1 MTSNETALEAAPD
14 QPQPV
19 APTAGERLESLD
31 FIRGI
36 AVMGILAANIVAFG
50 QSFPAYTFPGAFTVP
65 HSAAE
70 NWMWV
75 VQLVLVDGKMRGL
88 FTLLFGAGMLL
99 FLNKAWAAGQ
109 SRWLQARRLFWLGVF
124 GLIHFFFLWRGDI
137 LFGYAVIGMAAL
149 LFARMAPRKQLV
161 LGLVGYFLGTLF
173 FAGAMG
179 SPALVADTSIGQQPQ
194 FAPMRTELAKAKSEE
209 LADAKVESVLL
220 DTGDYSGWV
229 AHNFDKHG
237 SQPFVGPLMFGIE
250 TLSLML
256 IGMALY
262 SFGFF
267 SGEFNRRKMI
277 GWGWAGL
284 ILGSLL
290 TLMIGLWA
298 KAGGLTY
305 WGTIAA
311 MMGWSFLPRLPVIL
325 GLAALLA
332 TYGSQATGWLGE
344 LIRAAGRAAFTN
356 YLGTS
361 MLMVLIFHGWAG
373 GLHGELSRTGLY
385 GVVIATWIVMLAWS
399 KPWLDRFRYG
409 PLEWLWRCL
418 TYGRIFPLRR

>member
-1 MTSNETALEAAPD
+1 MQSNEAALDAAPD
-14 QPQPV
+14 QSQRV
-19 APTAGERLESLD
+19 APTASGRLDSLD

-75 VQLVLVDGKMRGL
+75 AQLVLVDGKMRGL
-88 FTLLFGAGMLL
+88 FTVLFGAGMVL
-99 FLNKAWAAGQ
+99 FLDNAWAAGR

-137 LFGYAVIGMAAL
+137 LFGYAVLGMVAL
-149 LFARMAPRKQLV
+149 LFTRLTPRNQLV
-161 LGLVGYFLGTLF
+161 LGLVGCFVATLF

-179 SPALVADTSIGQQPQ
+179 SPSLVADTSIGEQAA
-194 FAPMRTELAKAKSEE
+194 FSEMKEGLVKAEAEE
-209 LADAKVESVLL
+209 LADAKVESDLL
-220 DTGDYSGWV
+220 DGNDYGAWV
-229 AHNFDKHG
+229 AHNFEKHG
-237 SQPFVGPLMFGIE
+237 SQPFIGPFVFGLE
-250 TLSLML
+250 TVSLML

-262 SFGFF
+262 RFGFF
-267 SGEFNRRKMI
+267 SGGLDRRKMI
-277 GWGWAGL
+277 AWGWAGVLAGSVATLL
-284 ILGSLL
+284 IALA
-290 TLMIGLWA
+290 A
-298 KAGGLTY
+298 KADGLTY

-311 MMGWSFLPRLPVIL
+311 MMGWSFLPRIPVIL

-332 TYGSQATGWLGE
+332 TYGPQATGWLGQR
-344 LIRAAGRAAFTN
+344 IRAAGRAAFTN

-361 MLMVLIFHGWAG
+361 MLMVLVFHGWAG

-385 GVVIATWIVMLAWS
+385 AVVLVAWAVMLAWS
-399 KPWLDRFRYG
+399 KPWLERFRYG

-418 TYGRIFPLRR
+418 TYGRIFPFKR